1 MGVRR
6 KLRRMLI
13 LCTAVRLVRGPM
25 ANQVPCL
32 QVDLWKVLGAESR

>member
-13 LCTAVRLVRGPM
+13 LCTAVRLVGGPM
-25 ANQVPCL
+25 VNRVPCL
-32 QVDLWKVLGAESR
+32 QGNLWKALGAESR